1 MRPSRRFTAIRFAGL
16 AMILLTSSIGTLGC
30 ASDSDTTTAAN
41 ATPVTRLQSRPTTM
55 DPLMDKAKP
64 APSDHVMQLEVEFAL
79 RNKAEFDQLMAD
91 IQNPHSK
98 RYQQWL
104 TAEEM
109 HRRFGE
115 SRAEFDAVRQWI
127 TAQELTITDQSFGSN
142 DDFIRF
148 KGTVARVNKAFRV
161 HIMEPQFELY
171 VPKEDPVIPAQFAG
185 VISRVNGLDNVGFR
199 S

>member
-1 MRPSRRFTAIRFAGL
+1 MRSSRGLVAIRCATLGL
-16 AMILLTSSIGTLGC
+16 LLLTSSIGTLGC
-30 ASDSDTTTAAN
+30 ASNSSSQTAAN
-41 ATPVTRLQSRPTTM
+41 AAPVTHLQSRPTTM

-64 APSDHVMQLEVEFAL
+64 APSDHVMQLELEFAL
-79 RNKAEFDQLMAD
+79 RNKAEFDQLMAE

-98 RYQQWL
+98 RYQQWI
-104 TAEEM
+104 TPEEM

-115 SRAEFDAVRQWI
+115 SQTEFDAVLQWI
-127 TAQELTITDQSFGSN
+127 GAQGFTITDKSFGSN

-148 KGTVARVNKAFRV
+148 KGTVAQVNKAFQV

-185 VISRVNGLDNVGFR
+185 VVSRINGLDNVGFR

>member
-1 MRPSRRFTAIRFAGL
+1 MPGRLLALGL
-16 AMILLTSSIGTLGC
+16 LLLGGAALPGC
-30 ASDSDTTTAAN
+30 GENADSKTTANPA
-41 ATPVTRLQSRPTTM
+41 PVMRLQSRPTAM
-55 DPLMDKAKP
+55 DPLMDTAKP

-104 TAEEM
+104 TPEEM
-109 HRRFGE
+109 HQRFGE
-115 SRAEFDAVRQWI
+115 SQAEFDSVLQW
-127 TAQELTITDQSFGSN
+127 TQAQGFTVIDKSFGSN

-148 KGTVARVNKAFRV
+148 KGTVAQVNRAFQV

-171 VPKEDPVIPAQFAG
+171 APKEDPVIPAQFSS
-185 VISRVNGLDNVGFR
+185 VISRINGLDNVGFR

>member
-1 MRPSRRFTAIRFAGL
+1 MPLLRRLLTVRLAGL
-16 AMILLTSSIGTLGC
+16 VPLLLAMSIATLGC
-30 ASDSDTTTAAN
+30 ASNSGTEAAAS
-41 ATPVTRLQSRPTTM
+41 ATPVTRLQSRPTAM

-64 APSDHVMQLEVEFAL
+64 APGDHVMQLELEFAL

-91 IQNPHSK
+91 ISNPHAK

-104 TAEEM
+104 TPEEM
-109 HRRFGE
+109 HTRFGE
-115 SRAEFDAVRQWI
+115 SQAEFDAVLQWI
-127 TAQELTITDQSFGSN
+127 GAQGFAITDKSFGSN

-148 KGTVARVNKAFRV
+148 KGTVAQINKAFQV

-185 VISRVNGLDNVGFR
+185 VISRINGLDNVGFR